1 MDRTAAQPASPT
13 ADRRGSVWAGP
24 VLDHI
29 VWLILLAVLAAF
41 SLTIPGFF
49 QAGTFTGILQQST
62 FVGILAVGLSLVI
75 IAGQMDLSIESV
87 LALSAMTTALLLG
100 TTGPGLGWAPDPPW
114 LVVPVTLAGAILL
127 GGLIGLVNAALVV
140 RFKVNAFVVTLA
152 AYVILF
158 GAAVASSGNRAVSGL
173 PAELRAVGA
182 GTILDVPVPTWI
194 LVAVFVAFG
203 LVLARTPF
211 GRRLSMTGSRPG
223 PAQDG
228 AGRLVTIAFMLSGG
242 LAAFAGWLLAA
253 GTARV
258 TPYLGV
264 GMLFETFAAVV
275 IGGVSLKGGAGRLS
289 GVFAGVLLLS
299 AIHAAIDIMGMPPLY
314 LQVIQGA
321 LVLTAVLLD
330 TLKASI
336 RKRYP

>member
-13 ADRRGSVWAGP
+13 ADRRRRAWAGP

-41 SLTIPGFF
+41 SLTVPGFF

-62 FVGILAVGLSLVI
+62 FIGILAIGLSLVI

-100 TTGPGLGWAPDPPW
+100 TTGPGLGWTLDPPW
-114 LVVPVTLAGAILL
+114 LVVPATLAGAILL
-127 GGLIGLVNAALVV
+127 GGLIGLVNATLVV
-140 RFKVNAFVVTLA
+140 RFRINAFIVTLA
-152 AYVILF
+152 AYIILF
-158 GAAVASSGNRAVSGL
+158 GAAVASSGNRAVAGL
-173 PAELRAVGA
+173 PAELRAVGT

-194 LVAVFVAFG
+194 LVAVFLAFG

-211 GRRLSMTGSRPG
+211 GRRLRVTGGSRPG
-223 PAQDG
+223 PDG
-228 AGRLVTIAFMLSGG
+228 AGRLVTIAFVLSGG

-253 GTARV
+253 STVRV

-299 AIHAAIDIMGMPPLY
+299 AIRTAIDLMGMPPHY
-314 LQVIQGA
+314 LQVIQGT
-321 LVLTAVLLD
+321 LVLAAVLLD
-330 TLKASI
+330 TLKPSI
-336 RKRYP
+336 RKRYL